1 MRHTKF
7 LTSSIIALFV
17 CILTAMPLTAADK
30 SNKPKIE
37 FASRSHNFGTIPED
51 GGPVTAVYE
60 FTNTGNAP
68 LIIMSVTN
76 GGCGCTKPQFPTHP
90 IKPGEASQIKVTFN
104 PEGRP
109 GSVNRT
115 VRVSTN
121 VDKKRIGLSFK
132 GTVVK

>member
-7 LTSSIIALFV
+7 RTSSIIVLFV

-51 GGPVTAVYE
+51 GGPVTADYE

-76 GGCGCTKPQFPTHP
+76 GGCGCTKPQFATHT
-90 IKPGEASQIKVTFN
+90 ITPGETSQTKFTHN
-104 PEGRP
+104 PKDRP
-109 GSVNRT
+109 CSVNPTVIVHTTARNKRT
-115 VRVSTN
+115 RYQN
-121 VDKKRIGLSFK
+121 KA
-132 GTVVK
+132 TV